1 MPTAPIRDAAAS
13 AADGGTV
20 ATITP
25 MPTLETGA
33 DGPCDVGSRDV
44 LDPACPSR
52 VVFGRVGERWSM
64 FVILALAGGT
74 LRFTE
79 LRAKVGDVSR
89 KVLTESL
96 RALEADGFVERRA
109 WAGAPPRVEYSL
121 TPLGRSLLEPIEAMR
136 RWAEA
141 NVPEVLASRERH
153 LMAEEEALLGRA

>member
-1 MPTAPIRDAAAS
+1 MA
-13 AADGGTV
+13 TV
-20 ATITP
+20 TP
-25 MPTLETGA
+25 MPAREAVA

-44 LDPACPSR
+44 LDPECPSR
-52 VVFGRVGERWSM
+52 VVFGRIGERWSM

-74 LRFTE
+74 LRFGE

-96 RALEADGFVERRA
+96 RALETDGLVERRA
-109 WAGAPPRVEYSL
+109 FAGAPPRVEYSL

-136 RWAEA
+136 VWAEVH
-141 NVPEVLASRERH
+141 VPAVLASRERR